1 MSTDA
6 VSDQADA
13 LRQAAEAGDAKAM
26 WEYAVRLLGKTVA
39 PAGPADNLFPQLY
52 AVAGALEDRRY
63 QDARDWVQ
71 RSADAGQTQA
81 MVVEAVLLERPD
93 RQRAERLAE
102 QAADRGDT
110 AAMLYLGRLL
120 AGDGNRAAAR
130 DWYTRLADRGD
141 HAGMALLG
149 EMLLEEDP
157 QAARNWLHQAADLG
171 NLRARNDLAMLAAQ
185 DSGQPLDPA
194 HPPAKD
200 PRETGLFGPRT
211 PVSRR
216 ERIIADCAH
225 DGRKTI
231 QDVYEVILGP
241 WLGPTA
247 RLPMPERNTRGK
259 IGRRMRFGSCT
270 VCGCLYPADDR
281 ARRYV
286 QAKGGQFLNPAKL
299 SPQQRARAARLMQPR
314 LAGGA
319 SVLAFLLGIA
329 AFFAAPVVWG
339 VLGILLGV
347 TAYRGRQKLGAVAA
361 GVAALGLVVGLVLHY
376 HHPFGYG

>member
-6 VSDQADA
+6 VSEHADG
-13 LRQAAEAGDAKAM
+13 LRQAAEAGDAEAM
-26 WEYAVRLLGKTVA
+26 WGYALRLLGVTMA
-39 PAGPADNLFPQLY
+39 PPGPGDNLFAQLH
-52 AVAGALEDRRY
+52 AVAGELRDHRHHE
-63 QDARDWVQ
+63 ARDWVG
-71 RSADAGQTQA
+71 RAADAGNLHA
-81 MVVEAVLLERPD
+81 MVVEADLLERPD
-93 RQRAERLAE
+93 RQRAERLAG

-120 AGDGNRAAAR
+120 DGDGNRAAAR

-149 EMLLEEDP
+149 ELLLDEDP
-157 QAARNWLHQAADLG
+157 QAARSWLHQAADLG
-171 NLRARNDLAMLAAQ
+171 NLRARNDLAMLAARE
-185 DSGQPLDPA
+185 SGQPLDPA

-216 ERIIADCAH
+216 ERIVTDCTH

-231 QDVYEVILGP
+231 QDVYEVILGA

-247 RLPMPERNTRGK
+247 RLPMPERNTAGK
-259 IGRRMRFGSCT
+259 VGGRMRFTSCT

-286 QAKGGQFLNPAKL
+286 QARGGEFLNPAKL
-299 SPQQRARAARLMQPR
+299 SPQQRARAARSMRPR

-319 SVLAFLLGIA
+319 SVLAFILGVA
-329 AFFAAPVVWG
+329 AFFAAPAVWG

>member
-6 VSDQADA
+6 ASDQADA
-13 LRQAAEAGDAKAM
+13 LRQAAQAGDAEAM
-26 WEYAVRLLGKTVA
+26 WEYALRLLGVTMVQ
-39 PAGPADNLFPQLY
+39 PGPGGNLFAQLHG
-52 AVAGALEDRRY
+52 VAGALRDHRHR
-63 QDARDWVQ
+63 DARDWVAKA
-71 RSADAGQTQA
+71 ADAGNLHA
-81 MVVEAVLLERPD
+81 LVVEADLLEGPD
-93 RQRAERLAE
+93 RQRAERLAG
-102 QAADRGDT
+102 QAAERGDT

-130 DWYTRLADRGD
+130 DWYTRLADLGD

-149 EMLLEEDP
+149 ELLLDEDP
-157 QAARNWLHQAADLG
+157 QAARNWLQQAADLG
-171 NLRARNDLAMLAAQ
+171 NLRARNELAMLAAQ
-185 DSGQPLDPA
+185 DSGKPLDPA
-194 HPPAKD
+194 HPSAKD
-200 PRETGLFGPRT
+200 PRETGLFGPST

-231 QDVYEVILGP
+231 QDLFEVILGP

-247 RLPMPERNTRGK
+247 RLPVPERNTAGK
-259 IGRRMRFGSCT
+259 VGRRMRFTSCT

-286 QAKGGQFLNPAKL
+286 QERGGEFLNPAKL
-299 SPQQRARAARLMQPR
+299 SPRQRARGARFMHPR
-314 LAGGA
+314 VVGGA
-319 SVLAFLLGIA
+319 SILAFILGVV
-329 AFFAAPVVWG
+329 AFFAAPAVWG

-347 TAYRGRQKLGAVAA
+347 TAYRGRQKFGAVAA
-361 GVAALGLVVGLVLHY
+361 GVALLGLVVGLVLHF